1 MEYFSLQLTA
11 AEGDLIT
18 LAIIDSIA
26 SGSFDMSKLDRA
38 VAIMNRITWS
48 REMDGVLNA

>member
-1 MEYFSLQLTA
+1 MEYFSLQLTP

-26 SGSFDMSKLDRA
+26 TGSFDMSNLDRA
-38 VAIMNRITWS
+38 VAIMNRIAWS
-48 REMDGVLNA
+48 REMEGAL